1 MRQELIAESFSCS
14 FLVLNEPP
22 KTKFETAVTEAVED
36 VLSAF
41 GNSNKQTIYNHLERR
56 YGINKD
62 EIPFKIEDFAR
73 AIGQTFGSAA
83 EIIEIKIIKSL
94 YAKCKECSYVPKND
108 ELDFVEFVYNL
119 QNHFQLET

>member
-1 MRQELIAESFSCS
+1 MRQELTAESFSYS

-41 GNSNKQTIYNHLERR
+41 GNSNKQAIYSLLERR
-56 YGINKD
+56 FGINKE
-62 EIPFKIEDFAR
+62 EIPFKIADFAG
-73 AIGQTFGSAA
+73 AIGQTFGSVA

-94 YAKCKECSYVPKND
+94 HAKCRDFTYVPKND

-119 QNHFQLET
+119 QNHLQLET